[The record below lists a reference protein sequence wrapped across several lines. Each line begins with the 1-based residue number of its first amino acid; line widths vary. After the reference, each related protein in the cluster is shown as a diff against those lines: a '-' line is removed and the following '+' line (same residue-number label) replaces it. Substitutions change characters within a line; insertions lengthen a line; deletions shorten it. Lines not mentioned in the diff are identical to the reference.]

1 LSERRVSIAAAGDGF
16 AGEIGGEGMV
26 GDAAS
31 RNAAG
36 ALEGSGA

>member
-1 LSERRVSIAAAGDGF
+1 MAGAGGGF

-26 GDAAS
+26 GDAVS
-31 RNAAG
+31 RAAAG